1 MVKLGPLVDCDT
13 VPTERRALGEQANTT
28 INNDSNTD
36 DYSDC
41 DEGWILFESSCPEN
55 GQLRSA
61 ILELKSMSVTRQIS
75 WQLLKGQVLLFYTIH
90 KNTLKMDQR
99 LQGKTWNHK
108 TSGRK
113 YRQYTLWH
121 QS

>member
-1 MVKLGPLVDCDT
+1 MNRTVVPRDKEAKTKLGDRFSQAFKLQQRAHLLANGKHIHRVTMVKLGPMVDCDT

-41 DEGWILFESSCPEN
+41 DEGWILFESTCPEN

-61 ILELKSMSVTRQIS
+61 ILELKSKSVTRQIS
-75 WQLLKGQVLLFYTIH
+75 
-90 KNTLKMDQR
+90 
-99 LQGKTWNHK
+99 
-108 TSGRK
+108 
-113 YRQYTLWH
+113 
-121 QS
+121 